1 MYNLLTINNTIF
13 PTPEGSFVISKD
25 DITQDHESD
34 AGTTVIEIIREGVFS
49 IDVSYNG
56 LLEANM
62 DALTS
67 KLSTVNTVIFTYEG
81 SQHSKQMKLEGL
93 QKTKV
98 AFRHG
103 VSVWALS
110 FSLKEL

>member
-1 MYNLLTINNTIF
+1 MYDLLTINGVVF
-13 PTPEGSFVISKD
+13 PIPEGAFVISKE
-25 DITQDHESD
+25 DITQDHTSD
-34 AGTTVIEIIREGVFS
+34 AGTTIIEVIREGVFS
-49 IDVSYNG
+49 IGVAYNG
-56 LLEANM
+56 LIESKMNDLC
-62 DALTS
+62 S
-67 KLSTVNTVIFTYEG
+67 KLKTVNTVTFTYDG
-81 SQHSKQMKLEGL
+81 NQHTKQMKLEGL

>member
-1 MYNLLTINNTIF
+1 MYDLLTINGAVF
-13 PTPEGSFVISKD
+13 PTPEGSFVVTKS
-25 DITQDHESD
+25 DITQDHASE

-49 IDVSYNG
+49 INVSYNG
-56 LLEANM
+56 LVESKM
-62 DALTS
+62 DALT
-67 KLSTVNTVIFTYEG
+67 KEMTTVNTVTFTFEG
-81 SQHSKQMKLEGL
+81 SQHTKQMKLEGL

-110 FSLKEL
+110 FNLKEL

>member
-1 MYNLLTINNTIF
+1 MYDLLTINGAVF
-13 PTPEGSFVISKD
+13 PTPEGSFVISKE

-34 AGTTVIEIIREGVFS
+34 AGTTVIEVIREGVFS
-49 IDVSYNG
+49 IGVAYNG
-56 LLEANM
+56 LIEANM
-62 DALTS
+62 DALCR
-67 KLSTVNTVIFTYEG
+67 KLYTVNTVIFTYDG
-81 SQHSKQMKLEGL
+81 FQHIKQMKLEGL

>member
-1 MYNLLTINNTIF
+1 MYDLLTINGVVF
-13 PTPEGSFVISKD
+13 PTPEGSFVISKE
-25 DITQDHESD
+25 DITQDYTSD

-56 LLEANM
+56 LIEHKM
-62 DALTS
+62 DALCR
-67 KLSTVNTVIFTYEG
+67 KLSTVNTVIFTYDG
-81 SQHSKQMKLEGL
+81 FQHIKQMKLEGL

-103 VSVWALS
+103 VSVWALR
-110 FSLKEL
+110 FNLKEL